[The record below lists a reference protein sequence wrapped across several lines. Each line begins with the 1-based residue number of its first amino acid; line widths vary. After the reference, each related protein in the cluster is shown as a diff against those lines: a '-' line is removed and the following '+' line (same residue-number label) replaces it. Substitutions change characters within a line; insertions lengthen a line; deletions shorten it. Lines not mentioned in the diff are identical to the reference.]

1 MRYMTLATE
10 IYNETE
16 IIPGACRRIL
26 DCTVADLD
34 AAREIESRKLM
45 LRCEAEVL
53 VERAATT
60 DTAIN
65 DDLRERLSI
74 FAGLLP
80 DLEALVGELRDAVL
94 QPA

>member
-1 MRYMTLATE
+1 MLSTYSTE
-10 IYNETE
+10 IYSERE
-16 IIPGACRRIL
+16 IVPGVLRRLI
-26 DCTVADLD
+26 DCTTADLD
-34 AAREIESRKLM
+34 AARSIEGHKLM
-45 LRCEAEVL
+45 LRCEAELL

-65 DDLRERLSI
+65 DDLRERLSV

-80 DLEALVGELRDAVL
+80 DLETLVGELKDAVL